1 MNGNLRASDADRDA
15 VAEVLHAAYAEG
27 RLTIDEHADRV
38 SAVLAAKTFAELAPV
53 TEDLVVTRP
62 AELVAK
68 ANQSS
73 VIVEAG
79 ATGDV
84 DAMNVF
90 MSTVNRTGPWRM
102 RTHSTSNNFMGT
114 VKLDLTEATFDAP
127 VVEIRTTIVMGTLL
141 LRVPLGTRIKD
152 EATNMMSATTIKEI
166 GEPDESMPLIV
177 IRGNNFMGDIKV
189 RGPRKKSSSWRKALG
204 H

>member
-1 MNGNLRASDADRDA
+1 MNGKLRASDADRDA
-15 VAEVLHAAYAEG
+15 VAEVLHTAYAEG
-27 RLTIDEHADRV
+27 RLTMDEHDERV
-38 SAVLAAKTFAELAPV
+38 STALAAKTFAELAPL
-53 TEDLVVTRP
+53 TDDLVATRP
-62 AELVAK
+62 AELVAR

-79 ATGDV
+79 ASDDV

-102 RTHSTSNNFMGT
+102 RTHNTSNNFMGT

-127 VVEIRTTIVMGTLL
+127 VVEIQTTIVMGTLH
-141 LRVPLGTRIKD
+141 LRVPEGTRIKD
-152 EATNMMSATTIKEI
+152 EATNVMASTTIKEI
-166 GEPDESMPLIV
+166 GTPDPSMPLIV

-189 RGPRKKSSSWRKALG
+189 RGPKKSVTWRKALG

>member
-27 RLTIDEHADRV
+27 RLTIDEHDDRV
-38 SAVLAAKTFAELAPV
+38 STVLAAKTFAELAPL

-68 ANQSS
+68 ANQSA
-73 VIVEAG
+73 VIVEEG
-79 ATGDV
+79 ATDGV

-127 VVEIRTTIVMGTLL
+127 VVEIQTTLVMGTLL
-141 LRVPLGTRIKD
+141 LRVPEGTRVKD
-152 EATNMMSATTIKEI
+152 EATNMMASTTIKEI
-166 GEPDESMPLIV
+166 GTPDPSMPLIV

-189 RGPRKKSSSWRKALG
+189 RGPKKSSAWRKTLG